1 MAVEFIQ
8 ACRTWTTNPDAS
20 VSCSSFEWIQGYVL
34 PASAGDQLDLLI
46 QGGFDPELFQIG
58 FIGTL
63 TLFAIGFGVGLVIS
77 QLRKIKRG

>member
-8 ACRTWTTNPDAS
+8 ACRAWKTNPDQS
-20 VSCSSFEWIQGYVL
+20 VSCDSFQWIQGYVL
-34 PASAGDQLDLLI
+34 PAETGGQLDLLI

-63 TLFAIGFGVGLVIS
+63 TLFAIGFGVGLIIS
-77 QLRKIKRG
+77 QLRKLKR